1 MDVYISARERNI
13 LHQLLQHKDGLTIP
27 KLAQLL
33 DVSTRTIQRDL
44 KGIEDILAEYG
55 LKLNKSSA
63 GLVISGGPSEQEK
76 LLGFLQTLELNEF
89 TPEERQMLLLAILL
103 QHREPL
109 KLFTLAD
116 ELNVTVATISNDL
129 TRAEAWL
136 NGFRLE
142 LVRKRGYGVQIIG
155 RESDIRRAIS
165 QLLAEH
171 LTESKMYRMLSE
183 PLDDWEQTD
192 AISERLLHL
201 INLELVRNIQE
212 VLADF
217 RKQMVEPMA
226 DRAYIGLIVH
236 LTLAIERIRQGEKI
250 EIDPS
255 YLSKLKMD
263 KEFELAAD
271 LARRLEQ
278 KLGMNIPEAEVGYMT
293 MHIRGAKAHI
303 ETESLLEESNFQL
316 GVRVKALIHEVEKS
330 LHVQFQ
336 DPSLFQGLVAHLKPA
351 LYRIREK
358 MKIYNPLLEK
368 IKQDYEEL
376 FHVVQVKGNKVFE
389 PITIPEEEAGF
400 LVMHFGSALER
411 LKRKRTLKVLVV
423 CSSGIGSSKFLA
435 SRIEKE
441 FPEIASIEQASFFE
455 LGEKNLHDYDLF
467 LSTIPLHAD
476 VKHFVVQPFLPPH
489 EVKQIRAYLDEK
501 LREPSAVTETG
512 QASLQVAEGG
522 SNVLA
527 IERFAHFAKLN
538 QDIYQV
544 LSHFQLIQVERGISI
559 EEGIERICRSLEKK
573 GILTN
578 GGGVAQALIERERAG
593 GVAIPN
599 TSLALFHTR
608 SRDVTIPYFAMYE
621 WGTPSLR
628 KGMDNS
634 LILVERVVLMLAP
647 QDLEEVRLEY
657 LSHLSTLIIESEE
670 TMRLFER
677 ASEQAVFARIYES
690 SQAFVQEKINKDG

>member
-1 MDVYISARERNI
+1 MYISARERNI

-293 MHIRGAKAHI
+293 MHIRGAKAHV

-441 FPEIASIEQASFFE
+441 FPEITSIEQASFFE

-467 LSTIPLHAD
+467 LSTIPLHTD

-559 EEGIERICRSLEKK
+559 EEEIERICRSLEQK

-657 LSHLSTLIIESEE
+657 LSYLSTLIIESEE